1 MKDIIIT
8 IFILLIVSA
17 FAISSFILAQNKDE
31 VWNEIRKRFIDD

>member
-17 FAISSFILAQNKDE
+17 FAVSSFILAQNKDE
-31 VWNEIRKRFIDD
+31 VWNEIRKRSIDD

>member
-8 IFILLIVSA
+8 IFILLIVTG

-31 VWNEIRKRFIDD
+31 VWSEIYKRFGRK